1 MRLLYIHQYFNFPE
15 DSGGTR
21 SYDLAK
27 SFANRGIRVIIITSN
42 TELGSCQNQKE
53 RWKKVVRDDLIL
65 YVLRCRYDNNMNFR
79 QRIASF
85 FSFAFYSSLKV
96 IRIKADLVLAT
107 STPLTIGVPALIKKI
122 FQKTPYVFEVRDVWP
137 EVPIKMGII
146 KNKLLIN
153 MLRLFEKVVYRHAS
167 WIVPLSTGMSRNIVA
182 RVKNVEDKITVIP
195 NISELDRFSNL
206 TPTVSFPFSLDRKK
220 ILLYCGTI
228 GKVNGL
234 QYLVDLASK
243 TIKYDKNIIYCIFG
257 KGNELDIVLQKAQAV
272 NILNR
277 NFFYLGVVSKTDL
290 PYLYHV
296 ASTGSSFV
304 IDNPILWDNS
314 ANKFFDTLAARKPI
328 VINHEGWQAEVIR
341 RYECGYVLPS
351 QLTDNSVTDFIS
363 FIMND
368 DKMEQMGENAY
379 KLAKQEFSL
388 EVATDKYMQVFNSI
402 ITL

>member
-27 SFANRGIRVIIITSN
+27 SFVNRGIRVIIITSN

-65 YVLRCRYDNNMNFR
+65 YVLRCRYDNNMNFC

-206 TPTVSFPFSLDRKK
+206 TPTVSFPFSLDRKW
-220 ILLYCGTI
+220 
-228 GKVNGL
+228 
-234 QYLVDLASK
+234 AS
-243 TIKYDKNIIYCIFG
+243 IFS
-257 KGNELDIVLQKAQAV
+257 
-272 NILNR
+272 R
-277 NFFYLGVVSKTDL
+277 F
-290 PYLYHV
+290 
-296 ASTGSSFV
+296 
-304 IDNPILWDNS
+304 
-314 ANKFFDTLAARKPI
+314 
-328 VINHEGWQAEVIR
+328 
-341 RYECGYVLPS
+341 S
-351 QLTDNSVTDFIS
+351 Q
-363 FIMND
+363 
-368 DKMEQMGENAY
+368 
-379 KLAKQEFSL
+379 
-388 EVATDKYMQVFNSI
+388 
-402 ITL
+402 